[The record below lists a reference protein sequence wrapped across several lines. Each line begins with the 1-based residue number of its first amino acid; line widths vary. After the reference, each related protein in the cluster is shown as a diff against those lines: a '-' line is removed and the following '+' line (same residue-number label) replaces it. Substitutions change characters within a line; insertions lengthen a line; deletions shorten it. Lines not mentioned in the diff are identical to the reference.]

1 MSEFLHNFKL
11 SLSKKTNRTSII
23 IAVSILLLVMGISGV
38 CYTVVKRATRNRI
51 YTSVKTIPHNTYGL
65 LLGTSPVTPK
75 GWPNQDFR
83 YRVLGAERLYKAG
96 KIDTIIASG
105 GDFSNISREGWNEVK
120 AMHDSLVARGVP
132 SERIITDYDGRR
144 TVFSVRNVR
153 YKYRLDSITI
163 ISQKFHC
170 ERAIYIADHSMITA
184 IGYDAGHHPV
194 FNQHITG
201 INIRENFARM
211 KMLFYDLM

>member
-1 MSEFLHNFKL
+1 MIKFFRSLKQ
-11 SLSKKTNRTSII
+11 SLSKKSKISLII
-23 IAVSILLLVMGISGV
+23 IASILLLLVGVSSV
-38 CYTVVKRATRNRI
+38 CYTIVNRATHKRI
-51 YTSVKTIPHNTYGL
+51 YSSIKTIPHNTYGL

-83 YRVLGAERLYKAG
+83 YRVMGAEQLYKAG

-105 GDFSNISREGWNEVK
+105 GDFSNISRDGWNEVK

-132 SERIITDYDGRR
+132 PERIITDYDGRR
-144 TVFSVRNVR
+144 TVFSVRNVKN
-153 YKYRLDSITI
+153 KYRLDSITV

-170 ERAIYIADHSMITA
+170 ERAIYIADHSEIAA
-184 IGYDAGHHPV
+184 IGYDAGNHPI
-194 FNQHITG
+194 FKRDITG
-201 INIRENFARM
+201 THLRENLARM